1 MEDMSMTPSR
11 PYLLRAIYDWLLDNG
26 MTPHLLV
33 DVEVEGV
40 VVPMQYAQDGRIILN
55 LNPSAIQN
63 LVLDNDEVLFNARF
77 GGTPFNIYIPMQ
89 AVLGIYAKENG
100 QGTMFKDEDG
110 FDFPDGQPPEP
121 PAPKKDTRP
130 KLRVV
135 K

>member
-1 MEDMSMTPSR
+1 MSMTPSR

-33 DVEVEGV
+33 DAEVEDV
-40 VVPMQYAQDGRIILN
+40 TIPMQYVQDGRIILN

-63 LVLDNDEVLFNARF
+63 LVLENEDVSFNARF

-110 FDFPDGQPPEP
+110 FDFPDGDPQPPP
-121 PAPKKDTRP
+121 PPKDTRP

>member
-1 MEDMSMTPSR
+1 MSMTPSR

-33 DVEVEGV
+33 DAEVEDV
-40 VVPMQYAQDGRIILN
+40 NIPMQYVQDGRIILN

-63 LVLDNDEVLFNARF
+63 LVLENEDVSFNARF
-77 GGTPFNIYIPMQ
+77 AGTPFNIYIPMQ

-110 FDFPDGQPPEP
+110 IDFPEGDPEP
-121 PAPKKDTRP
+121 PPPPPKDTRP

>member
-1 MEDMSMTPSR
+1 MSMTPSR

-33 DVEVEGV
+33 DAEVEGINI
-40 VVPMQYAQDGRIILN
+40 PMQFVQDGRIILN

-63 LVLDNDEVLFNARF
+63 LVLDNEEVLFSARF

-110 FDFPDGQPPEP
+110 FDFSEGDPEP
-121 PAPKKDTRP
+121 PPPPKKDTRP